1 MRACVHIYCVK
12 ELYEEA
18 MDLALK
24 VGHGRGV
31 LVEECAY
38 VCVPVDVCV
47 CVCVCVYACICVTSQ
62 LSTGHI
68 ANLIL
73 IHTIHCLQNA
83 HTFSCQFCTS

>member
-24 VGHGRGV
+24 VWHGRRV
-31 LVEECAY
+31 LVQECVY
-38 VCVPVDVCV
+38 ECVPVDMCVCACV
-47 CVCVCVYACICVTSQ
+47 CVCVTSQ

-68 ANLIL
+68 AKLIL
-73 IHTIHCLQNA
+73 MHTIHCLQNA